1 MKTHPLETEKGGFS
15 IEWVVASGRIDGGRC
30 GTIGL
35 IMLDIRFIRE
45 NADAVQKNASHK
57 NYSVDIAELLKLD
70 DQRRELSARADE
82 LRERRNANA
91 AKMKGVQGKP
101 DQAIIDE
108 GKAIKTELA
117 ELEEQL
123 GAAEQ
128 AVLTLQKAVPN
139 MAADDVPVGA
149 SEDENVVAKL
159 VGEPT
164 TFEFAPRNHWEI
176 AEQRDWIDKE
186 RAAKVAGSRFAY
198 IKGDLVK
205 LQLAI
210 VQFVI
215 NSLSDSDTIAKIASD
230 AGLEGISVKPFTPI
244 LPPLM
249 IRTELYDAMDR
260 LEPRDDRYKL
270 EDDDL
275 WLQGSAE
282 HVMGSMH
289 ANEILAESQLPLR
302 YLGYA
307 TSFRR
312 EAGTYGKDMEGI
324 LRMHQFDKLEMESFT
339 TAEDGMKEHL
349 LMVAIQEYLL
359 ASLGLPY
366 RVIQK
371 CTADI
376 GKPNARGVDME
387 AWLPGQDQYRE
398 THTADYMTDYQARRL
413 QTRVRRETGEHAGDL
428 ELIHTNDATA
438 FALGR
443 AMIAIIE
450 NNQRED
456 GTVVVPEVLRPY
468 LGGKETL

>member
-1 MKTHPLETEKGGFS
+1 MLQLTP
-15 IEWVVASGRIDGGRC
+15 V
-30 GTIGL
+30 
-35 IMLDIRFIRE
+35 MLDIRFIRDNAEAVQE
-45 NADAVQKNASHK
+45 NATRK
-57 NYSVDIAELLKLD
+57 NYSVDIATLLKLD

-101 DQAIIDE
+101 DQSIIDE
-108 GKAIKTELA
+108 GKAIKIELA
-117 ELEEQL
+117 ELEESL
-123 GAAEQ
+123 GLLEQ
-128 AVLTLQKAVPN
+128 DVLKLQKAVPN
-139 MAADDVPVGA
+139 MAFEDVPVGV
-149 SEDENVVAKL
+149 SEDENVVAKV
-159 VGEPT
+159 VGQPT
-164 TFEFAPRNHWEI
+164 KFTFEPRNHWQI
-176 AEQRDWIDKE
+176 AEQRNWIDKE

-198 IKGDLVK
+198 LKGDLVK
-205 LQLAI
+205 LQFAI
-210 VQFVI
+210 IQYVI
-215 NSLSDSDTIAKIASD
+215 NTLSDSEKIEQIAKD
-230 AGLEGISVKPFTPI
+230 AGLEGISVNPFTPI

-289 ANEILAESQLPLR
+289 AQEILPESALPIR

-339 TAEDGMKEHL
+339 TAENGLNEHF

-376 GKPNARGVDME
+376 GKPNARGIDME

-413 QTRVRRETGEHAGDL
+413 QTRVRRESGEL

-450 NNQRED
+450 NNQQED
-456 GTVVVPEVLRPY
+456 GTVVIPEVLRPY